1 MKNMS
6 NSVDRIKK
14 FKTFK
19 LYNKINRKALMNIE
33 STHKEVKKKKRIKR
47 DAFLRCR
54 RRPIFPGSYPPS
66 IFSTRELNYRVRDGN
81 GWTLSVINTD

>member
-14 FKTFK
+14 NLKHLNYIIK
-19 LYNKINRKALMNIE
+19 LTEKALMNIE

-47 DAFLRCR
+47 DAF
-54 RRPIFPGSYPPS
+54 F
-66 IFSTRELNYRVRDGN
+66 
-81 GWTLSVINTD
+81 

>member
-33 STHKEVKKKKRIKR
+33 STHKEVKKKKRISF
-47 DAFLRCR
+47 DAF
-54 RRPIFPGSYPPS
+54 F
-66 IFSTRELNYRVRDGN
+66 
-81 GWTLSVINTD
+81 

>member
-19 LYNKINRKALMNIE
+19 LYNKINRKSINEYRINAQRSEKAKNA
-33 STHKEVKKKKRIKR
+33 SKEMR
-47 DAFLRCR
+47 F
-54 RRPIFPGSYPPS
+54 
-66 IFSTRELNYRVRDGN
+66 
-81 GWTLSVINTD
+81 

>member
-1 MKNMS
+1 MS

-14 FKTFK
+14 NLKH
-19 LYNKINRKALMNIE
+19 LNYNKINRKCINEYRI
-33 STHKEVKKKKRIKR
+33 THKEVKKKKRIKR

-54 RRPIFPGSYPPS
+54 RRPIFPGSCPPS

>member
-54 RRPIFPGSYPPS
+54 RRPIFPGSCPPS